1 MCINLNKITSIA
13 MVYYTKRIVYAI
25 EKKSDFEIL
34 YSLTRRMRIHN
45 LFFVLLNLQI
55 YYTTNQSRVRM
66 EGR

>member
-1 MCINLNKITSIA
+1 

-25 EKKSDFEIL
+25 EKKNDFEIL